1 MAVGKAISDPINRNV
16 LAAAMEVRPPT
27 LSKIF
32 DRKLFG
38 YVMKHT
44 IEPQV
49 VYRYQTGIDNFSQII
64 RFDQRDIL
72 ADTNEVEY
80 GVVNRLF
87 AKKTKSTAEC
97 FQHPKYALLSQE
109 KDLAAKKTTDETE
122 PGTCDDTARS
132 GA

>member
-1 MAVGKAISDPINRNV
+1 MAVGQAISNPINRNV

-32 DRKLFG
+32 DRKHFG
-38 YVMKHT
+38 YVIKHT

-49 VYRYQTGIDNFSQII
+49 VYRYQTGIDNFSQIL

-87 AKKTKSTAEC
+87 AKKT
-97 FQHPKYALLSQE
+97 
-109 KDLAAKKTTDETE
+109 
-122 PGTCDDTARS
+122 
-132 GA
+132 